1 MMKNSALLFLLFI
14 SSFTIVAQES
24 DLENQFNDVIK
35 KSNNYQEYKVVKKTD
50 LTSLKKNTLQTVVLL
65 ENSIESSSEEINTQ
79 KATISNLNKEL
90 ETTKNDLAISK
101 GKEEGIEV
109 VGMMTT
115 KSTYNTFAFSL
126 IGILL
131 LLIVILFYKFKNS
144 NSITKSTNIK
154 LSETEEELETFRHK
168 TIEKEQQLRRKLQ
181 DEINKNK
188 DS

>member
-14 SSFTIVAQES
+14 CSFTLVAQEN

-50 LTSLKKNTLQTVVLL
+50 LNSLKKNTLDTIVLL
-65 ENSIESSSEEINTQ
+65 GKSIESTSEEIKTQ

-90 ETTKNDLAISK
+90 ETTKSDLAISK

-109 VGMMTT
+109 AGMMTT

-131 LLIVILFYKFKNS
+131 LFIVILFFKFKNS
-144 NSITKSTNIK
+144 NSTTKTTNIK

-168 TIEKEQQLRRKLQ
+168 TIEREQQLRRKLQ